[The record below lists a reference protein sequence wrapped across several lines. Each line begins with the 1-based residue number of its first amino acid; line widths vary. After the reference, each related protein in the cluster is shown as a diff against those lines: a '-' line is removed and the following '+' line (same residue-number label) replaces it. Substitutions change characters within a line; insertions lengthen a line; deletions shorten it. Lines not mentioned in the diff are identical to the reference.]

1 MVAKIADNN
10 DIINVTEFID
20 VDVSHYSKK
29 TREDW
34 LSISSITQH
43 FWARLKVVLNAKNLG
58 SIDIHSLN
66 FRTFSTAVFPT
77 VKLFVCKW
85 KSLSLS

>member
-29 TREDW
+29 VREDW

-58 SIDIHSLN
+58 SI
-66 FRTFSTAVFPT
+66 V
-77 VKLFVCKW
+77 
-85 KSLSLS
+85 